1 MHRFVLSV
9 LMVLVAA
16 APAFAQVRI
25 DVAEGRIAV
34 SVDGRLFTALNT
46 DMRVRKLYLDPVLT
60 GSGKRVTRAFP
71 MESVDGESTDHPHQR
86 GIWIGAE
93 RVSGVDFWENV
104 TERGP
109 IRGGAFHEL
118 RASFAAYIPDSAVP
132 LETSVQVVRPNFS
145 TEGFS
150 GTNWVRA
157 RSFQAGELLTIR
169 RGRHDLR
176 LGGEIGYLRARDSR
190 PSGPIP
196 MRRALL
202 KPASIR
208 SRTHRRSAPRTSPTT
223 RCNRPPSCRTRFS
236 CRRVRTAAAVTAIA
250 PRVREELEHF
260 AVAATALE
268 GKDVRILGWGDDKAA
283 LHLIEA
289 SVVGGGG

>member
-169 RGRHDLR
+169 RGRYDLR
-176 LGGEIGYLRARDSR
+176 LGGEIGYLRARDYSYTPLGTYTYAPGPPQAGEHPLTYTQTFGAADLTYDQVQSTAFVQDKIQLSPRANRRCGDGDRTPR
-190 PSGPIP
+190 PRGAG
-196 MRRALL
+196 AL
-202 KPASIR
+202 R
-208 SRTHRRSAPRTSPTT
+208 G
-223 RCNRPPSCRTRFS
+223 CGDRTRGQGCTHS
-236 CRRVRTAAAVTAIA
+236 RMGR
-250 PRVREELEHF
+250 
-260 AVAATALE
+260 
-268 GKDVRILGWGDDKAA
+268 
-283 LHLIEA
+283 
-289 SVVGGGG
+289 